1 MWVWLYSYEIEVAS
15 SFDEHE
21 SPIHACGH
29 WASFFLA
36 HLTLGCLSAVCTFAL
51 FASLQKVTLHHAL
64 YFVRCDVSHLDDC
77 NAFDATRWG
86 HDKTTYIDFQLVKD
100 GNDRTLSELIG
111 SNLSGSRLDRNE
123 REYDQKKPYYQTY
136 WCQYPL
142 HVVFNE
148 PEILAGYKVIAANT
162 TKEIFVWTL
171 HKP

>member
-1 MWVWLYSYEIEVAS
+1 MWVWLYSYDIEVAS

-21 SPIHACGH
+21 SPIHACDH

-36 HLTLGCLSAVCTFAL
+36 HLTLGCLLSVHSHYLLRYKKWHYTMP
-51 FASLQKVTLHHAL
+51 
-64 YFVRCDVSHLDDC
+64 YIFVRCDVSHLDDC

-100 GNDRTLSELIG
+100 GNGRTLSELIG

-123 REYDQKKPYYQTY
+123 REYDHKKPYYQTY

-148 PEILAGYKVIAANT
+148 LEILAGYKVIAANT

>member
-1 MWVWLYSYEIEVAS
+1 MNVGVTLQLWYWSGVFFWWAREPYTCVWPLSFLLLS
-15 SFDEHE
+15 SPD
-21 SPIHACGH
+21 S
-29 WASFFLA
+29 W
-36 HLTLGCLSAVCTFAL
+36 LSAVCTFAL

-148 PEILAGYKVIAANT
+148 PEIVAGYKVIAANT